1 MTDAP
6 MQPESET
13 PLTLYASPANTV
25 VDRPGCVTAYAVLL
39 GIAAV
44 FLVLGGWIGGST
56 LMSEGDDEIGLLII
70 VAGTIGAVLYFAI
83 ARGLWQMRNWARVLV
98 MVVAGLGI
106 AGNLITMCVSITGN
120 AAGVGIISGLI
131 SVVVG
136 GIIFFWFYDNAYL
149 FA

>member
-6 MQPESET
+6 LPPESET
-13 PLTLYASPANTV
+13 PLAVYAPSANIAIE
-25 VDRPGCVTAYAVLL
+25 RPGCVTAYAVLL

-44 FLVLGGWIGGST
+44 MLALAGWIGGST
-56 LMSEGDDEIGLLII
+56 LMSEGDDEIGLLLL
-70 VAGTIGAVLYFAI
+70 VAGTIGAVLYFVI

-98 MVVAGLGI
+98 MVVTGLGI
-106 AGNLITMCVSITGN
+106 AGNLITMCASITGN

-136 GIIFFWFYDNAYL
+136 GIVFFWFYDNGYL
-149 FA
+149 FS